1 MPNPP
6 AISQGTKYS
15 PGRQESKLIRNDSP
29 RFAFESMANHFD
41 SGLSRNDSRPQVIE
55 LEYTMAA
62 RANWKGYLKLSLV
75 SCAVALYPATSSSTR
90 VRFHTVNR
98 ATGNRVK
105 RQFIDPASGEPVEAE
120 DQVKGYEVGR
130 GSYVYVEDEE
140 LDAIRIEST
149 HTIDIESFVPRD
161 QVDELYLDTPYY
173 IAPEDKVA
181 QEAFAVIRDAM
192 REKGKAGVAR
202 VVIARRERM
211 ILLRPLGKGLLGTV
225 LRYPYEV
232 RAEDAYFDDIP
243 DLQLPEEMRD
253 LAAHIIERKSA
264 AFEPAK
270 FEDRYENAV
279 VELVRAKQTG
289 EPVRIEE
296 APRPSN
302 VVNLME
308 ALRRSIAAEE
318 PAGGPPK
325 APSKTSE
332 ERPARKAKREPSSRK
347 AGPGA
352 KKAG

>member
-15 PGRQESKLIRNDSP
+15 PGRRESRLIRNDSP
-29 RFAFESMANHFD
+29 RVAFKSMANHFD

-62 RANWKGYLKLSLV
+62 RTNWKGYLKLSLV

-120 DQVKGYEVGR
+120 DQGKGYEVGR

-173 IAPEDKVA
+173 IAPDDKVA

-211 ILLRPLGKGLLGTV
+211 ILLRPLGRGILATV

-232 RAEDAYFDDIP
+232 RSEEAYFEGIP
-243 DLQLPEEMRD
+243 DLKRPAEMRD
-253 LAAHIIERKSA
+253 LAGHIIDTKA
-264 AFEPAK
+264 ADFDPGK

-279 VELVRAKQTG
+279 IELIRAKQG
-289 EPVRIEE
+289 GKAPKAPE

-302 VVNLME
+302 VVHLMD
-308 ALRRSIAAEE
+308 ALRRSIDA
-318 PAGGPPK
+318 
-325 APSKTSE
+325 
-332 ERPARKAKREPSSRK
+332 ERPVAAT
-347 AGPGA
+347 
-352 KKAG
+352 KKVP

>member
-1 MPNPP
+1 
-6 AISQGTKYS
+6 
-15 PGRQESKLIRNDSP
+15 
-29 RFAFESMANHFD
+29 MANHFD

-55 LEYTMAA
+55 SEYTMAA

-98 ATGNRVK
+98 GTGNRVK

-161 QVDELYLDTPYY
+161 QVDERYLDTPYY

-347 AGPGA
+347 AGPSA

>member
-55 LEYTMAA
+55 SEYTMAA

-347 AGPGA
+347 AGSGA

>member
-55 LEYTMAA
+55 SEYTMAA

-75 SCAVALYPATSSSTR
+75 SCAVALYPATSLSTR

-98 ATGNRVK
+98 GTGNRVK

-243 DLQLPEEMRD
+243 DLQLSEEMRD

-264 AFEPAK
+264 AFEPSQ

-347 AGPGA
+347 AGPSA